1 MSRVK
6 RKASHTVYDMR
17 VHLVWITK
25 YRYKVLKGSIGIRI
39 RELIRQYCCE
49 NDIYILKCVVSKD
62 HVHLYISYPPHVS
75 VSNMVKRIKGM
86 TSRKIQQEYPELNQ
100 RYWGKHFWAV
110 GYGCFSAGEVNDK
123 IIQNYLNN
131 HDTKYDSDDNFVVE

>member
-49 NDIYILKCVVSKD
+49 NDIYILKGVVSKD

>member
-6 RKASHTVYDMR
+6 RKPSHTVYDMR

-49 NDIYILKCVVSKD
+49 NDIYILKGVVSKD

-75 VSNMVKRIKGM
+75 VSNMVKRIKEM
-86 TSRKIQQEYPELNQ
+86 TPRKIQQEYPELKQ
-100 RYWGKHFWAV
+100 RYWGNHFWAV
-110 GYGCFSAGEVNDK
+110 GYGCFSAGEVNDN